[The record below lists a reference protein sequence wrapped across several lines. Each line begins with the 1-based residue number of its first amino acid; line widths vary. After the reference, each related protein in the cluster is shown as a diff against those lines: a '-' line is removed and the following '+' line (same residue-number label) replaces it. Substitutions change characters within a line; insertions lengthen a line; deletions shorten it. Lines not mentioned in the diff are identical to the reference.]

1 MDKSILHRGVI
12 INIEKDN
19 INTDVII
26 PKQFLK
32 ETSKRRLGSYL
43 FSEWREPTYQFNSE
57 PFPLVLRTSNKV
69 SVLLVRKNFGCGSS
83 REHAPWSIKQY
94 GLNILIGLS
103 FADIFYVNAIK
114 NGILPLTLKE
124 PDVTYIAQLLVKVS
138 RLQITVN
145 LMDRKVVSSTYKD
158 WSFCVP
164 SFYRLALLRGMSEA
178 ELVLKHI
185 KDIISFDRSNE

>member
-1 MDKSILHRGVI
+1 MEKVIIHRGVI
-12 INIEKDN
+12 ISIEKDN
-19 INTDVII
+19 INTDII
-26 PKQFLK
+26 LPKQFLK
-32 ETSKRRLGSYL
+32 VTSKCKLGSYL
-43 FSEWREPTYQFNSE
+43 FSEWRCPSNQPNSE
-57 PFPLVLRTSNKV
+57 PFPLLLRTSNKV

-94 GLNILIGLS
+94 GLNILIGIS

-124 PDVTYIAQLLVKVS
+124 TDVTYIAQLLANAP
-138 RLQITVN
+138 RFQITVN
-145 LMDRKVVSSTYKD
+145 LMDRKITSNTYKV

-164 SFYRLALLRGMSEA
+164 SFYRLALLRGLSET
-178 ELVLKHI
+178 ELILKHI